1 MLKIGKLYKIRLEL
15 MAKFSTKEPSW
26 KVKEVKMQDL
36 NTKTSLKFMFNR
48 WLSTSEDDWDIM
60 RELPAVRPGE
70 DILPGKCSAVF
81 LQWIPF
87 GCMSPL
93 PREISFICKYLSL
106 L

>member
-1 MLKIGKLYKIRLEL
+1 

-70 DILPGKCSAVF
+70 DILPGKCNAVSF
-81 LQWIPF
+81 QWIPF
-87 GCMSPL
+87 RYMGPL
-93 PREISFICKYLSL
+93 PREITLIIKYFSPL
-106 L
+106 